1 VRFRSAA
8 RRLGED
14 EMGANGSVAGGARR
28 LEAGLAVCLRFCVIA
43 ALVLPAAVLAQPVPA
58 PAQDLPFDDRPPDR
72 WVFAVTPYLWALSL
86 NGDATVRGFE
96 APVDVGFG
104 DIFDNLNFGAMV
116 DAEARR
122 GRIGGFVNTVYGSI
136 GGDSTAGPLTVDT
149 DVKTL
154 WVGFGLFYRVGTWSL
169 DPGAPRPRYSVTVDP
184 YVGGRYTYL
193 DVDLDVQGGRD
204 FGRSRDWVD
213 PIVGVRTIWT
223 FGDRWN
229 LVAAG
234 DVGGFGVGSDFAW
247 QATGLIGYR
256 VGLFA
261 ERDANLFAGYR
272 ALDQDYSD
280 GSGRNRFA
288 WDVTAHGPVIGVAI
302 RF

>member
-86 NGDATVRGFE
+86 
-96 APVDVGFG
+96 
-104 DIFDNLNFGAMV
+104 
-116 DAEARR
+116 
-122 GRIGGFVNTVYGSI
+122 
-136 GGDSTAGPLTVDT
+136 
-149 DVKTL
+149 K
-154 WVGFGLFYRVGTWSL
+154 
-169 DPGAPRPRYSVTVDP
+169 
-184 YVGGRYTYL
+184 
-193 DVDLDVQGGRD
+193 
-204 FGRSRDWVD
+204 
-213 PIVGVRTIWT
+213 
-223 FGDRWN
+223 
-229 LVAAG
+229 
-234 DVGGFGVGSDFAW
+234 GGFGVGSDFAW